1 MLGLLVL
8 EESKLFTGTNWF
20 VRKKIPDANAPLFSS
35 ACSIIGECSQWG
47 CDPEC

>member
-8 EESKLFTGTNWF
+8 KESKLFTGTNWL
-20 VRKKIPDANAPLFSS
+20 VREEIPDANAPLFSS
-35 ACSIIGECSQWG
+35 ARGIVGECSQWG